1 MTILRLLPLL
11 LFAACAT
18 HSAIE
23 ASREQVAVGQYARA
37 FVILD
42 EVRSAQL
49 QDGGRVDEDLEA
61 EYESVRKQYLLHRA
75 ERQIFEEHEDAALAT
90 LVELDS
96 LEPQYPGVA
105 ELRSRATAKKAQRI
119 VARGEEHLVRKE
131 FVQSMACFLE
141 SQTLI
146 ARVEGHPLT
155 VEKVQ
160 KGAAAGIEAVGA
172 ALGELSSRGQQQ
184 FLEAVRK
191 LPEFRYVEV
200 QWHANNVIHNTPE
213 RDEAK
218 AIEARARRE
227 NAQKAMARGRECEL
241 RGRFGA
247 ALLEY
252 RGAKVIDKDVPDV
265 DAAIKAMEREQEA
278 ALLIEEAQKHMR
290 SGRFDDAR
298 AVLAKAFE
306 LSLMARNE
314 IGAMVTQTRR
324 QEGQQ
329 RYQSGLDFEVL
340 GRKQEALA
348 AFEALAKDWP
358 EGFQDEKVRMVGL
371 KVDID
376 GAAAEWAA
384 AEAAEAAGDLP
395 KALDHYLNSEQFYAG
410 WKDGK
415 ARIARLRDA
424 IKPPAGGGS
433 GGGGGASGGQGG

>member
-1 MTILRLLPLL
+1 MTTLRLLPLL
-11 LFAACAT
+11 LFVACAT

-23 ASREQVAVGQYARA
+23 ASREQVALGQFARA

-42 EVRSAQL
+42 QVRSQQL
-49 QDGGRVDEDLEA
+49 KGGGEVDADLEA
-61 EYESVRKQYLLHRA
+61 EHAKVRKLYLLHRA
-75 ERQIFEEHEDAALAT
+75 EELIFEEDEEEALAT
-90 LVELDS
+90 LVELDN
-96 LEPQYPGVA
+96 LEPGYPGIA
-105 ELRSRATAKKAQRI
+105 PLRSRAVAKKAQRI

-131 FVQSMACFLE
+131 FVQAMASFLE

-146 ARVEGHPLT
+146 ATVVGHPLT

-160 KGAAAGIEAVGA
+160 KGAAEGIKAVGS

-213 RDEAK
+213 REEAK
-218 AIEARARRE
+218 TIEAKARRE
-227 NAQKAMARGRECEL
+227 NALKSIARGKACEL

-252 RGAKVIDKDVPDV
+252 RAAKEIDKDVPEV
-265 DAAIKAMEREQEA
+265 DALIAAMEREQKA
-278 ALLIEEAQKHMR
+278 ALLIEEAQKQMR
-290 SGRFDDAR
+290 LSAFDEAR
-298 AVLAKAFE
+298 AVLAQAFE
-306 LSLMARNE
+306 LSVMARNE

-324 QEGQQ
+324 MEAQQ
-329 RYQSGLDFEVL
+329 RFQAGLDFEVL

-358 EGFQDEKVRMVGL
+358 EGFRDEKAHIVGL
-371 KVDID
+371 KVDIE
-376 GAAAEWAA
+376 GAATEWAA

-395 KALDHYLNSEQFYAG
+395 KALDHYLNSVQFYAG

-415 ARIARLRDA
+415 ERIARLRDA
-424 IKPPAGGGS
+424 IKPPSGGGS
-433 GGGGGASGGQGG
+433 GGSQGG